1 MRIISGK
8 WRGRRFYIPK
18 GVDTRPTSDML
29 REALFSI
36 LRDEINEDT
45 TVLDLFSGS
54 GSFAFEALSRGA
66 GHAVL
71 CDENKKCI
79 REIKGNLERFG
90 ASEDEYTIIGSD
102 FRQALRKLDR
112 KGIGIDVCY
121 IDPPY
126 KSDYYVPALE
136 QVDGLMNPDGIII
149 LEHGR
154 RDSMPQNVGELVKER
169 EKKYGNTAISIF
181 RKVSL

>member
-8 WRGRRFYIPK
+8 WKGRRFYLPK
-18 GVDTRPTSDML
+18 GVDSRPTSDML

-36 LRDEINEDT
+36 LVNDIDENT

-66 GHAVL
+66 GHAIL

-79 REIKGNLERFG
+79 KEIQDNLERFG
-90 ASEDEYTIIGSD
+90 ASKDEYTLITSD
-102 FRQALRKLDR
+102 FRQALKKLDR
-112 KGIGIDVCY
+112 MGTSINVCY

-126 KSDYYVPALE
+126 KSDFYIPALE
-136 QVDGLMNPDGIII
+136 QVDSIMNPDGIII
-149 LEHGR
+149 LEHSR
-154 RDSMPQNVGELVKER
+154 RDGMPQSIGELVKQR
-169 EKKYGNTAISIF
+169 DRKYGNTIISIY
-181 RKVSL
+181 RKAKL